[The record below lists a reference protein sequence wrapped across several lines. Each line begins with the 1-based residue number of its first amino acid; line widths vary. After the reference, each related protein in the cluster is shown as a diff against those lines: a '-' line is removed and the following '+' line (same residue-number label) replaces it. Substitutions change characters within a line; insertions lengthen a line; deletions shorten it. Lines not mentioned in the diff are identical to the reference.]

1 MVIRARGVG
10 AAYRSHVPLAARR
23 GLAALGLDTFD
34 DLHRLCLHES
44 NPRMVAEVATELGAP
59 APAVQSISSTVGT
72 LAGVSVFALL
82 DEALH
87 SHSQTPDAR
96 DTIVC
101 ALIGDVGGSVAAGHV
116 SLRYSHPDQGGS
128 GPRR

>member
-10 AAYRSHVPLAARR
+10 ATYRTHVPLAAQR
-23 GLAALGLDTFD
+23 GLAALELDTFD
-34 DLHRLCLHES
+34 ELHRLCLHES
-44 NPRMVAEVATELGAP
+44 NPRMLAEVAAELGAP
-59 APAVQSISSTVGT
+59 GTVVHSISSTVGT

-87 SHSQTPDAR
+87 SHRQTPNAR

-101 ALIGDVGGSVAAGHV
+101 ALIGDVGGSVSAGHA
-116 SLRYSHPDQGGS
+116 SLRYSQPSQ
-128 GPRR
+128 